1 MNYFKKIYED
11 PSRNLNSIIRY
22 SGVYCI
28 RPETDSCHV
37 IDMMAMCRNI
47 ADIVYEETCIKLDL
61 KELIY
66 RCYTHDLDEVL
77 TGDVQRGLKYYNNKI
92 HEAIDEVSEELLEK
106 TYRREFVDDI
116 RNAKDINDPCGIVVK
131 MADTLQSS
139 MKIYEEYK
147 LGNFHFLRILK
158 EHNEFLND
166 LLDRVSD
173 TSFEFTNTLV
183 NIIKDFKRI
192 IELECKYNINN
203 NF

>member
-1 MNYFKKIYED
+1 MDLFCKLFKLWTILKRSMKIH
-11 PSRNLNSIIRY
+11 PGTWI
-22 SGVYCI
+22 V
-28 RPETDSCHV
+28 
-37 IDMMAMCRNI
+37 